1 MFGVRS
7 FRAPLFTNLKFC
19 VMDFNMSFD
28 PVSAGASLLS
38 GIGNAVSGAKQAR
51 KNRAHQLNLLHQQQ
65 DWSAQMAEKQ
75 NQWNIDQWNRENEY
89 NSPAAQ
95 MERYELAGI
104 NPYNAASSG
113 QIGSGTASSLQSAT
127 PNNVSAPAYADAY
140 SNPVGNFI
148 SGLSSS
154 LDNALKVI
162 SVDREKKLTPSVVE
176 KSENE
181 ARGSKGTAYSDL
193 AQGIKDQNDLVNEPS
208 RVAANYNLY
217 QSQMHEFAFNSQKYA
232 LLGQGVPEIVA
243 NELAQMRSN
252 TQILQLQAE
261 GMGYDNKQKHAIA
274 KFAEATEKAKLDQ
287 LVEQGELTKAQAEN
301 MRKQNSWFEKITM
314 AQLANYAAQT
324 AAAYG
329 SADAS
334 HAAAGLSRAET
345 ATENTLRLARGGQAN
360 EQYRNLKL
368 QNDNYAPSF
377 EDWLYHDDQGTWVQ
391 LGYGKYAARLIGEA
405 INGDTSDTPNKKKTS
420 KPRKPRKPRLGRR

>member
-1 MFGVRS
+1 MG
-7 FRAPLFTNLKFC
+7 
-19 VMDFNMSFD
+19 DFNMSFD

-38 GIGNAVSGAKQAR
+38 GIGNAIGGARQAA
-51 KNRAHQLNLLHQQQ
+51 KNRRHQNAMLQKQQ
-65 DWSAQMAEKQ
+65 DWSEQMAEKQ
-75 NQWNIDQWNRENEY
+75 NQWNIDQWNRENSY

-127 PNNVSAPAYADAY
+127 PNNVSAPAYAEAY

-162 SVDREKKLTPSVVE
+162 SVDRESKLTPSVVE

-181 ARGSKGTAYSDL
+181 ARGSKGTADSAL

-208 RVAANYNLY
+208 RVAANANLY
-217 QSQMHEFAFNSQKYA
+217 QSQMHEFAYNSQYYA
-232 LLGQGVPEIVA
+232 LKAQGVDDIVA
-243 NELAQMRSN
+243 NELAQMRSE
-252 TQILQLQAE
+252 TQIMQLNAE
-261 GMGYDNKQKHAIA
+261 GLGYDNTAKAVIA
-274 KFAEATEKAKLDQ
+274 KYAEQSEKARIDLLVKQGKLTE
-287 LVEQGELTKAQAEN
+287 EQAKN
-301 MRKQNSWFEKITM
+301 MEKQNKFFEKITF
-314 AQLANYAAQT
+314 AQLGLYAAQT

-345 ATENTLRLARGGQAN
+345 ATENTLRRARGGYAN
-360 EQYRNLKL
+360 EQYRDLK
-368 QNDNYAPSF
+368 QRNDYYAPDFTS
-377 EDWLYHDDQGTWVQ
+377 WTYHNNRDFWTAK
-391 LGYGKYAARLIGEA
+391 GYGEVGADIVGRMF
-405 INGDTSDTPNKKKTS
+405 NGSTADTPNKPRTPKPS
-420 KPRKPRKPRLGRR
+420 KIKSPRRIRR

>member
-1 MFGVRS
+1 MSELSDSINAFGANV
-7 FRAPLFTNLKFC
+7 
-19 VMDFNMSFD
+19 V
-28 PVSAGASLLS
+28 GAT
-38 GIGNAVSGAKQAR
+38 NAVMSGKTDKATR
-51 KNRAHQLNLLHQQQ
+51 KLNYRMFQEGNQFN
-65 DWSAQMAEKQ
+65 AQQ
-75 NQWNIDQWNRENEY
+75 NQLARDYNTQMWHANNEY
-89 NSPAAQ
+89 NSPANQ
-95 MERYELAGI
+95 MARFEAAGI
-104 NPYNAASSG
+104 NPYNAFSQIQSGNGQQTSAPGAASSV
-113 QIGSGTASSLQSAT
+113 A
-127 PNNVSAPAYADAY
+127 AP
-140 SNPVGNFI
+140 SMPFHNPIDQYI

-162 SVDREKKLTPSVVE
+162 SVDRESKLTPSIVE
-176 KSENE
+176 KSNQD
-181 ARGSKGTAYSDL
+181 ARGAAGVANQNL
-193 AQGIKDQNDLVNEPS
+193 AEGLKEQNDLVNEPS

-217 QSQMHEFAFNSQKYA
+217 QSQMHEFAFNSQRYA

-261 GMGYDNKQKHAIA
+261 GMGYDNKQKYAIA

-287 LVEQGELTKAQAEN
+287 LVQQGELTKAQAEN

-314 AQLANYAAQT
+314 AQLAKYAAET

-329 SADAS
+329 SAEAS
-334 HAAAGLSRAET
+334 HASAGLSRAET

-360 EQYRNLKL
+360 EQFRNLKL
-368 QNDNYAPSF
+368 QNDNFAPTF

-405 INGDTSDTPNKKKTS
+405 INGDTSDTPNKTKTS

>member
-1 MFGVRS
+1 
-7 FRAPLFTNLKFC
+7 
-19 VMDFNMSFD
+19 MDFNMSFD

-65 DWSAQMAEKQ
+65 DWSEKMANQQ

-104 NPYNAASSG
+104 NPYNAVSSG

-176 KSENE
+176 KSVNE
-181 ARGSKGTAYSDL
+181 ARGSKGTADSAL

-252 TQILQLQAE
+252 TQIMQLQAE
-261 GMGYDNKQKHAIA
+261 GMGYDNKQKYAIA

-287 LVEQGELTKAQAEN
+287 LVQQGELTKQQAEN

-314 AQLANYAAQT
+314 AQLANYAANT

-334 HAAAGLSRAET
+334 HAAAGLSRAQT
-345 ATENTLRLARGGQAN
+345 ATENTLRFAHNCYISCKQ
-360 EQYRNLKL
+360 KL
-368 QNDNYAPSF
+368 
-377 EDWLYHDDQGTWVQ
+377 
-391 LGYGKYAARLIGEA
+391 
-405 INGDTSDTPNKKKTS
+405 
-420 KPRKPRKPRLGRR
+420 

>member
-1 MFGVRS
+1 MG
-7 FRAPLFTNLKFC
+7 
-19 VMDFNMSFD
+19 DFNMTFD
-28 PVSAGASLLS
+28 PVSAGLS
-38 GIGNAVSGAKQAR
+38 FVSGLANSIGGARQAVKNRRHQNAMLEKQQTWSEKMAKQ
-51 KNRAHQLNLLHQQQ
+51 
-65 DWSAQMAEKQ
+65 Q
-75 NQWNIDQWNRENEY
+75 NQWNLDQWNRENEY
-89 NSPAAQ
+89 NSPSAQ
-95 MERYELAGI
+95 MSRMEAAGI

-127 PNNVSAPAYADAY
+127 PNNVSAPAYAEAY

-148 SGLSSS
+148 TGLSSS

-181 ARGSKGTAYSDL
+181 ARGSKGTADSAL

-261 GMGYDNKQKHAIA
+261 GMGYDNKQKYAIA

-287 LVEQGELTKAQAEN
+287 LVQQGELTKAQAQN

-334 HAAAGLSRAET
+334 HAAAGLSRAQT
-345 ATENTLRLARGGQAN
+345 ATENTLRRARGGQAN
-360 EQYRNLKL
+360 EQFRNLKL

-391 LGYGKYAARLIGEA
+391 LGYGKYAARLIGEV